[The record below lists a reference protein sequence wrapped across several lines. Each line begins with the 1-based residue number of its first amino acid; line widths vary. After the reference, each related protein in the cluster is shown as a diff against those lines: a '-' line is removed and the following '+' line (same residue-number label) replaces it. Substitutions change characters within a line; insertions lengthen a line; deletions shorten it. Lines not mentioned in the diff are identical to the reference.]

1 MKVAGL
7 CIAQRWLSHR
17 PKESLIIK
25 VHRVPTAQ
33 EKAKDKEVVAYHLGK
48 EFQDLHCQNEITS
61 TKVSQE
67 NRK

>member
-7 CIAQRWLSHR
+7 YIAQRWLPHR
-17 PKESLIIK
+17 HKESLIIK

-33 EKAKDKEVVAYHLGK
+33 EKARGKEVVAFHLGK
-48 EFQDLHCQNEITS
+48 EFQDLLCQNETTS

-67 NRK
+67 NLK